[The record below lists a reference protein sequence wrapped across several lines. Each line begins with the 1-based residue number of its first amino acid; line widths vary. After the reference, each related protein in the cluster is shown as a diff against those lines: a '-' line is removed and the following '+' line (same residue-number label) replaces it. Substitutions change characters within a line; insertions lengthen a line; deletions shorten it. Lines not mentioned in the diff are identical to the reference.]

1 MSLISGMLTDIYVKF
16 VQQVNSIVLS
26 LKNVLVAQKDL
37 TLIRRVKSALRC
49 VRMDKSTTQKL
60 KSVNVLRV
68 YPIMMVPNVWTVQDH
83 HSGVK
88 MPWHVS
94 NVLMINIMMQIWKGV
109 WNALLTLSIM
119 KIQENAYLLNQL
131 VQMEKSIIL
140 IKNNV
145 NVHHKHHSSLDL
157 HVLAVLYPTTGILP
171 VEVV

>member
-1 MSLISGMLTDIYVKF
+1 MLTDIYVKF

-68 YPIMMVPNVWTVQDH
+68 YPIMMVPNVLTVQDH

-88 MPWHVS
+88 MP
-94 NVLMINIMMQIWKGV
+94 
-109 WNALLTLSIM
+109 
-119 KIQENAYLLNQL
+119 
-131 VQMEKSIIL
+131 
-140 IKNNV
+140 
-145 NVHHKHHSSLDL
+145 
-157 HVLAVLYPTTGILP
+157 
-171 VEVV
+171 